1 MSVIGT
7 AFTLQDLARRL
18 DPKGKVDKIVEL
30 LKQTNPIL
38 DDMMFVEGNDG
49 SSYKTTVRTGLPTG
63 TWRKLNYG
71 VQPEKSTTAQVSDAC
86 GMLETYSE
94 VDKALADMSGDKGAF
109 LLSEA
114 QAFLEGMN
122 QSMASALFYGD
133 STANKEQIMGFAPR
147 YNAYGTDKKK
157 TSYNVIHGGGIGDD
171 NTSIWLVV
179 WGYNTV
185 HGIYPKGSKAG
196 LSQKDLGEATKTLP
210 DGSMFQ
216 VYRSHYKWDMGLTV
230 RDWRYVVRVANID
243 VSALDDAGESSFAG
257 NNLIN
262 SMVKAIHKIPN
273 LRMGRPAFY
282 CNRTVSTALDLL
294 ANNKSTLAL
303 KVSEVDGQPLVSFR
317 GIPVREVDAI
327 LDAETLVSSA
337 A

>member
-1 MSVIGT
+1 MPTIGT

-18 DPKGKVDKIVEL
+18 DPKGKIDKIVEL
-30 LKQTNPIL
+30 LNKSNPIL

-49 SSYKTTVRTGLPTG
+49 SSYKTTVRTGLPKG

-71 VQPEKSTTAQVSDAC
+71 VQPEKSTTAQVTDAC
-86 GMLETYSE
+86 GMLETYSD
-94 VDKALADMSGDKGAF
+94 VDRALAEMSGEKGAF

-122 QSMASALFYGD
+122 QTMATALFYGD
-133 STANKEQIMGFAPR
+133 STQDKEQIMGLASR
-147 YNAYGTDKKK
+147 YNAYGSDKTK
-157 TSYNVIHGGGIGDD
+157 TSYNVIHGSGIGDD
-171 NTSIWLVV
+171 NTSLWLVV
-179 WGYNTV
+179 WGYGTV

-196 LSQKDLGEATKTLP
+196 LSQKDLGEVTKTLP

-230 RDWRYVVRVANID
+230 RDWRYVVRIANID
-243 VSALDDAGESSFAG
+243 VSELASAGESTFAG

-273 LRMGRPAFY
+273 MRMGRPAFY

-303 KVSEVDGQPLVSFR
+303 KVEEVDGQPIVKFR

-327 LDAETLVSSA
+327 LDAETLVSA
-337 A
+337 AG

>member
-1 MSVIGT
+1 MATIGT
-7 AFTLQDLARRL
+7 AFTLQDLARRQ
-18 DPKGKVDKIVEL
+18 DPNGKIDKIVEL
-30 LKQTNPIL
+30 LSKTNPIL

-49 SSYKTTVRTGLPTG
+49 SSYKTTVRTGLPAG

-71 VQPEKSTTAQVSDAC
+71 VQSEKSTTAQVTDAC

-94 VDKALADMSGDKGAF
+94 VDKALADMSGEKGSF

-122 QSMASALFYGD
+122 QTMGTALFYGD
-133 STANKEQIMGFAPR
+133 STQNKEQIMGLAPR
-147 YNAYGTDKKK
+147 YNAYGSDKTK
-157 TSYNVIHGGGIGDD
+157 TSYNVIHASGAGDD
-171 NTSIWLVV
+171 NTSLWLVV
-179 WGYNTV
+179 WGYGTV

-196 LSQKDLGEATKTLP
+196 ISQKDLGEVTKTLT
-210 DGSMFQ
+210 DGSMLQ

-230 RDWRYVVRVANID
+230 RDWRYVVRIANID
-243 VSALDDAGESSFAG
+243 VSELASAGESTYAG

-273 LRMGRPAFY
+273 MRMGRPAFY

-294 ANNKSTLAL
+294 ANNRSTLAL
-303 KVSEVDGQPLVSFR
+303 KVEEVDGQPIVKFR

-327 LDAETLVSSA
+327 LDAETLVSA
-337 A
+337 AG